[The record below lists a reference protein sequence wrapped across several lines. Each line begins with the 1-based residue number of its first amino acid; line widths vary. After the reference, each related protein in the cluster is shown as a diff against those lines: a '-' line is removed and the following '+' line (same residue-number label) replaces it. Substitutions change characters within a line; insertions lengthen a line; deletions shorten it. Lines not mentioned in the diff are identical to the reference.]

1 MRFYYLGYILIFFS
15 FFGSLQGNI
24 LDVMENKSIFW
35 WDLDQERARSGVL
48 NFQGKKSSKILLM
61 DTGVFDVGAKIEAGY
76 EEICALLIEPSRIHK
91 YRIDQPS
98 NGPFPKE
105 YFAKILD
112 HIFST
117 DGVLQKNGLH
127 P

>member
-1 MRFYYLGYILIFFS
+1 MRFFYLGYILVFFS

-24 LDVMENKSIFW
+24 LDVMENRCIFH
-35 WDLDQERARSGVL
+35 WDLDQERTRSGVL